1 VTLTVHPRAVAY
13 LLVAGACLFAAVA
26 LEDAPLAALGAP
38 ALLALVVG
46 LVVDASAA
54 EGEVRVEAHAEQAV
68 IHTGEKV
75 TLTIE
80 LAAARP
86 VPRCSVRLDLPD
98 EVGGQ
103 GPARWTRSLRPGEPV
118 SCTLEVS
125 ALVPGELSLGR
136 PLVVVSGPFGLV
148 ARQVPTAPFL
158 LSVRPSE
165 ERVRSLPRTARVR
178 VPAGDRLARVTG
190 DGIELAEVRPE
201 LPGDVARRIN
211 WRATARRDVPH
222 VTLRHPEQSTDVV
235 VFADTFESP
244 ELTWVLEVS
253 AGAAA
258 AYLSRR
264 DRVGLVCFGGV
275 LDWVE
280 AGSGR
285 RQLERIRS
293 RLAGTSPFFS
303 YAWKTIERIPLR
315 AMPAGAL
322 VVGVSPLRDPRFVA
336 ALADTRARGHD
347 VVLVETAAPLPPL
360 APDDPPERRAAI
372 MLTALERDEL
382 RRRLFESGIPVATLE
397 RGEPLEAALH
407 RLRDVMRRA
416 RAGRR
421 R

>member
-1 VTLTVHPRAVAY
+1 MTLTVHPRAVAY
-13 LLVAGACLFAAVA
+13 LVVAGACLFAAVA
-26 LEDAPLAALGAP
+26 LEDAPLAALGVP

-46 LVVDASAA
+46 LVVDGSAA
-54 EGEVRVEAHAEQAV
+54 EREVSVAARTEQPV
-68 IHTGEKV
+68 IYTGEKV
-75 TLTIE
+75 TLKIE
-80 LAAARP
+80 LSAATS
-86 VPRCSVRLDLPD
+86 VPRCSVRLELPR
-98 EVGGQ
+98 EVGEP
-103 GPARWTRSLRPGEPV
+103 GPARWTHSLRAGVPV
-118 SCTLEVS
+118 TCTLEVS

-148 ARQVPTAPFL
+148 ARRVPTAPFV
-158 LSVRPSE
+158 LSVRPRE

-178 VPAGDRLARVTG
+178 VPAGDRLSRVTG

-211 WRATARRDVPH
+211 WRATARRNTPH

-235 VFADTFESP
+235 VFADTFEGP
-244 ELTWVLEVS
+244 ELTRVLEVS

-264 DRVGLVCFGGV
+264 DRVGLVSFGGV

-285 RQLERIRS
+285 RQLDRIRS

-322 VVGVSPLRDPRFVA
+322 VVAVSPLRDPRFVA
-336 ALADTRARGHD
+336 AVADTRARGHD
-347 VVLVETAAPLPPL
+347 VVVVETSAPLPRLSPG
-360 APDDPPERRAAI
+360 DPPERRAAI
-372 MLTALERDEL
+372 MLTGLEHEDL
-382 RRRLFESGIPVATLE
+382 RRRLFEAGIPVATLE
-397 RGEPLEAALH
+397 LDEPLEAALY
-407 RLRDVMRRA
+407 RLREVMRRA
-416 RAGRR
+416 RPGRR